1 MGFNLLAD
9 CTLQVEM
16 IATYSLPWS
25 DTVNQH
31 HTQFSIILETGL
43 HGLMQQICTRYNSA
57 LSLKMLWS
65 DVANQHQIQFSI
77 ILENAL
83 VWCSKSAP
91 GTFQHYPWKCPGLM
105 QQISTRYNSALPW
118 NCSGLMQQIST
129 RYNSALSLKLPW
141 CDPSNQ
147 HQIQFSIILKTA
159 LVWSPLSLTLIHP
172 KLFLLDCNHIL
183 SSVHLSIYK
192 H

>member
-1 MGFNLLAD
+1 MGFNLLTD

-16 IATYSLPWS
+16 IATYSMPWS

-57 LSLKMLWS
+57 LSLKMPWS

-77 ILENAL
+77 ILKTAL

-91 GTFQHYPWKCPGLM
+91 DTIQHYPWKCPGLM
-105 QQISTRYNSALPW
+105 QQISTRY
-118 NCSGLMQQIST
+118 I
-129 RYNSALSLKLPW
+129 SALSLKMPW
-141 CDPSNQ
+141 SDAAIQ
-147 HQIQFSIILKTA
+147 HQVQFSIILKTA
-159 LVWSPLSLTLIHP
+159 LVWCSKSAPDTIQHYP
-172 KLFLLDCNHIL
+172 
-183 SSVHLSIYK
+183 
-192 H
+192 